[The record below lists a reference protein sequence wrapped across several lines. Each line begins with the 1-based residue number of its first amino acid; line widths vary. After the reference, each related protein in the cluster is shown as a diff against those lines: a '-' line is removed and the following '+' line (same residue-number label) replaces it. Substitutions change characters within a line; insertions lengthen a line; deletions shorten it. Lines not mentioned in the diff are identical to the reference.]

1 MVILL
6 IWLFWVCVSIVLTEG
21 GRLERKHGG
30 HGQGWGV
37 QGNGRVKKF
46 VRSLLQGLLSSR
58 SLCRLALFTLQHV
71 GISSIPTGRV
81 GNMAI
86 QAGISSTPGRK
97 HDSGETLPF
106 VLPMEDTLCL
116 KHFSAFKK
124 KGHGDQKYKS
134 DSKDAR
140 HETDWC
146 CSYKTISVCFV
157 EYTLCFGE
165 ENSRAEIPLC
175 HSNIQTEVFGFN
187 FLSNLF

>member
-1 MVILL
+1 MRSPGQ
-6 IWLFWVCVSIVLTEG
+6 WQGQEVC
-21 GRLERKHGG
+21 
-30 HGQGWGV
+30 Q
-37 QGNGRVKKF
+37 KF
-46 VRSLLQGLLSSR
+46 ASRPLSSR
-58 SLCRLALFTLQHV
+58 SLCKPALFTLQHV
-71 GISSIPTGRV
+71 GTSSIPAGRA

-86 QAGISSTPGRK
+86 RAGISSTPGRK